1 MPSFIECSSP
11 MSRLP
16 TGTDRTAVATRNQN
30 RVDRIWY
37 GRSPL
42 AWLLLPL
49 TGLFALLVRLRRWC
63 YSSGIL
69 RVQNAGVPVI
79 VVGNILAGGTGKTPI
94 TIWVTR
100 MLRKRGHQPGIISR
114 GYRGKVGAQPV
125 DVSEDS
131 EPGIVGDE
139 AVMLARQC
147 ECPVVVHPDRVAA
160 ARKAVALGAD
170 ILVADDGLQHYRL
183 ARDVEIAVVDA
194 DRGFGNGYL
203 LPAGPL
209 REPVSRLDE
218 VDIVLTH
225 RHASPAPDDAVLRRA
240 SDPRAFDF
248 WLKAAAVVRLDL
260 SEVRH
265 LDDFAGQTVHAVA
278 GIGHPE
284 RFFRML
290 ESYHIKVYR
299 HPLPDHAE
307 IHPADIRFDDE
318 LDVLMTEKDAVKCR
332 WLDQSRCWYVPVDV
346 DFDGHADELLG
357 RIFGKLGNAGIDK
370 PEAVSQ

>member
-1 MPSFIECSSP
+1 MQ
-11 MSRLP
+11 
-16 TGTDRTAVATRNQN
+16 DRI
-30 RVDRIWY
+30 DRIWF
-37 GRSPL
+37 GRSPI

-49 TGLFALLVRLRRWC
+49 TGLFALVAGVRRRC
-63 YSSGIL
+63 YASGIL
-69 RVQNAGVPVI
+69 HTQAAGVPVI
-79 VVGNILAGGTGKTPI
+79 VVGNILAGGTGKTPVA
-94 TIWVTR
+94 IWLTR
-100 MLRKRGHQPGIISR
+100 MLRKQGRQPGIISR
-114 GYRGKVGAQPV
+114 GYRGNVGPQPV
-125 DVSEDS
+125 EVSEDS
-131 EPGIVGDE
+131 DPRVVGDE

-170 ILVADDGLQHYRL
+170 VLVADDGLQHYRL

-194 DRGFGNGYL
+194 ARGFGNGYL

-209 REPVSRLDE
+209 REPVARLDE

-225 RHASPAPDDAVLRRA
+225 RHATPAPDDAVLRRA

-248 WLKAAAVVRLDL
+248 WLKAAAVVRLDH

-265 LDDFAGQTVHAVA
+265 LDDFAGHTVHAVA

-290 ESYHIKVYR
+290 ESFHIKVFR
-299 HPLPDHAE
+299 HPMPDHAE
-307 IHPADIRFDDE
+307 IGPADINFDDE

-332 WLDQSRCWYVPVDV
+332 WLDQSSCWYVPVDI
-346 DFDGHADELLG
+346 DFDGHADELVGLVLSKLS
-357 RIFGKLGNAGIDK
+357 KLGNAGIDK
-370 PEAVSQ
+370 TDEVGK